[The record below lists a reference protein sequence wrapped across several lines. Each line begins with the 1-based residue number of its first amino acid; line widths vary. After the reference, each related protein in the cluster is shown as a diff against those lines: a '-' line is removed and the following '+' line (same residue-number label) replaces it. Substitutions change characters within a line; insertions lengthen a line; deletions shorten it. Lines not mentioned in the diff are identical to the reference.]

1 MTVSILGCGW
11 YGIALAKVLIKNGVF
26 IKGSTTSAEKL
37 EKLSDIGV
45 IPYQVK
51 FGSAF
56 EVFDPEF
63 FQCDVLVVSIIPKFR
78 SGEGQDY
85 HLKLKRII
93 KIIIRYKI
101 KKVIYISSTGV
112 YGDKNKE
119 VNELTNPEPDNESGR
134 LLSEAE
140 NLFQNETGF
149 KTTIVRFA
157 GLVGPGRHP
166 GRFFAGKEHIP
177 NGKSPVNLI
186 HLDDCIGMTNA
197 IVAQDA
203 FGYLFNACSPDHP
216 TKADFYRSTARQGKF
231 AEPEFINELNSWKVV
246 NSIFVPTILAYQFKV
261 AKWEECD
268 FNA

>member
-11 YGIALAKVLIKNGVF
+11 YGTALAKTLIEKSVF
-26 IKGSTTSAEKL
+26 VKGSTTSAEKL
-37 EKLSDIGV
+37 EKLSDSGI

-56 EVFDPEF
+56 EAFDPDF
-63 FQCDVLVVSIIPKFR
+63 FQCDILMVSIIPKFR

-93 KIIIRYKI
+93 EIIIRYKI

-112 YGDKNKE
+112 YGDRDGE
-119 VNELTNPEPDNESGR
+119 VNELTNPEPDSESGR
-134 LLSEAE
+134 LLAEAE

-186 HLDDCIGMTNA
+186 HLDDCVGITKA
-197 IVAQDA
+197 IIEQDA

-216 TKADFYRSTARQGKF
+216 AKADFYSRAAQQGEF
-231 AEPEFINELNSWKVV
+231 VLPQFINELNSWKVV
-246 NSIFVPTILAYQFKV
+246 NSTFVPAILTYQFKV
-261 AKWEECD
+261 SKWKDCN